1 MSCHV
6 MSCHRIASHPITFG
20 FSFLFVSR
28 FFDLVLLFA
37 FSLSLISL
45 LALFLNFY
53 FFFCFFLL
61 FSSSSLFAVLSL
73 TSSDLPSCDYIC
85 TTFLF
90 DYYVITISSLR
101 HHYVTTISPLFHLTW
116 HHSTPLPILLL
127 DVWDHILFFS
137 ILSMLFLLFFVSFFC
152 LLSSFLLFFFFFK
165 IFFLLLVCWSAVS
178 CYAASYLF

>member
-116 HHSTPLPILLL
+116 LDSFFFFQSHHITSLDLTPLDTTSYSIARRVRSYFIFLYPFYA
-127 DVWDHILFFS
+127 VSSLFR
-137 ILSMLFLLFFVSFFC
+137 FF
-152 LLSSFLLFFFFFK
+152 LLSSFFFSSFFLFF
-165 IFFLLLVCWSAVS
+165 
-178 CYAASYLF
+178 